1 MLLMMGYEN
10 TKIQEVNEIDIVY
23 SALAEKMS
31 EAVDANWRLSI
42 EQGILLRDACLV
54 NALNK
59 IYNHYKQSGLF

>member
-1 MLLMMGYEN
+1 MMGYEN

-42 EQGILLRDACLV
+42 EQGIMLRDACLV
-54 NALNK
+54 NELNK
-59 IYNHYKQSGLF
+59 IYNHYKQIGLF